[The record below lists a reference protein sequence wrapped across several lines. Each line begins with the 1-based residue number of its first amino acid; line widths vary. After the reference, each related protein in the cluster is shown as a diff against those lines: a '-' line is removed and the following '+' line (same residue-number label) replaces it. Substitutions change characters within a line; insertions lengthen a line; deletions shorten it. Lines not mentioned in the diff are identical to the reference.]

1 MSALDY
7 LKDWRIAMV
16 IIAIAVLAVLD
27 VAHGINLG
35 MEFVGGTQ
43 IPITLAH
50 PVNPLEMSSITQIL
64 DQRISRFGLSQVTI
78 EPVGNSGLYVDV
90 PVTSNA
96 EINSTIAIIQKQGV
110 FQGIVGGREA
120 VNGTGILTGSI
131 TNPAPIVS
139 GTNVSWQVNFFVTPQ
154 AQTQFTKAAFGQAN
168 KPIYMFLDRP
178 AGSVILFNNS
188 ILAGL
193 AGSRSQQ
200 ITEMENAV
208 AFGNQT
214 IPIEFMNSNA
224 SGWASLYT
232 FFSSNRKT
240 YNTVILDKNTPSRV
254 VENLTSM
261 NYSLQFESTANMTPV
276 FVQGNV
282 TNPLLMDSWPAIG
295 LLSAPELSPGLTNGQ
310 VTGNSGYVIQGAALI
325 SGTIQQK
332 INDAQNESSQIATIL
347 SGGALPVQVIV
358 GQPITTP
365 PSLGSHFEVISVVAL
380 LLSIVAV
387 AITIV
392 IRYKKLFLITPIILT
407 TVAELFIIGSIMGL
421 AATIDLSA
429 IAGMI
434 AVIGTGVDAQIII
447 TDEVIAGHKDTTLKS
462 RMNNAFYLIMRNA
475 LLLSLAMF
483 PLFFSALTTEI
494 WFAGATII
502 GALLG
507 AAITRP
513 AYGAIVS
520 RRYNNNGQ

>member
-7 LKDWRIAMV
+7 LKDWRIAIV
-16 IIAIAVLAVLD
+16 IIAIVILAILD
-27 VAHGINLG
+27 VVHGINLG
-35 MEFVGGTQ
+35 MEFIGGTQ
-43 IPITLAH
+43 IPITLAR

-78 EPVGNSGLYVDV
+78 QPVGNSGIYVNI

-96 EINSTIAIIQKQGV
+96 EINSTISIIEKQGV

-154 AQTQFTKAAFGQAN
+154 AQAEFTKAAFGQAG

-178 AGSVILFNNS
+178 DDAILLFNNS
-188 ILAGL
+188 ILGGL
-193 AGSRSQQ
+193 TGSRAEQ
-200 ITEMENAV
+200 ISEMESAV

-214 IPIEFMNSNA
+214 IPIEFANANA
-224 SGWASLYT
+224 SNWASLYP
-232 FFSSNRKT
+232 FFNSSKSRYK
-240 YNTVILDKNTPSRV
+240 TVILEKNTPGFV
-254 VENLTSM
+254 INNLTAM
-261 NYSLQFESTANMTPV
+261 NYSLQMESSLNMTPV
-276 FVQGNV
+276 FLQGNA

-295 LLSAPELSPGLTNGQ
+295 LLSAPTLAPGLTTGQ
-310 VTGNSGYVIQGAALI
+310 VTGNSGYVIQGEALI
-325 SGTIQQK
+325 SGTVQQK
-332 INDAQNESSQIATIL
+332 INNAANESSQIATIL

-365 PSLGSHFEVISVVAL
+365 PSLGSHFEVISAVAL

-392 IRYKKLFLITPIILT
+392 IRYKKIFLIAPIILT

-421 AATIDLSA
+421 TATIDLSA

-513 AYGAIVS
+513 AYGEIVS
-520 RRYNNNGQ
+520 KRYNHNG